1 MRVVWL
7 LAVLA
12 GCGFKG
18 HPAGGDDS
26 GADAPPVIDD
36 AGREIV
42 TWTLDTV
49 ADFTRPGAVLGETGV
64 DPRGSVTSGAYLPGG
79 VVVRG
84 VRSALWTASQPDAQ
98 INWDPVATATIAGIG
113 VARPAD
119 LANIDS
125 IGDVAQF

>member
-1 MRVVWL
+1 MRVAWL

-12 GCGFKG
+12 GCGFKSQSS
-18 HPAGGDDS
+18 GGDDS

-42 TWTLDTV
+42 TWTLDAA
-49 ADFTRPGAVLGETGV
+49 ADFTQPGAVRGDTGV

-84 VRSALWTASQPDAQ
+84 VRSALWNAGQPDAQ
-98 INWDPVATATIAGIG
+98 INWGAVTTATIAGIG
-113 VARPAD
+113 VARPVD
-119 LANIDS
+119 LVNFNDINNL
-125 IGDVAQF
+125 